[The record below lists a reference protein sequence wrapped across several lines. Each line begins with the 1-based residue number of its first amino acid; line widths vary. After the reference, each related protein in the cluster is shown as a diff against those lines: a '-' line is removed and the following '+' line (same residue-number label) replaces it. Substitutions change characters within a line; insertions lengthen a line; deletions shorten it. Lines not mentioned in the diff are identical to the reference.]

1 MAQNTQNTQ
10 TMIVRQ
16 SQIKIALEI
25 FQMRGITPSVLELL
39 AVTDHLV
46 QYVENG
52 LEKDIIEK
60 SKKVDT
66 FIESK
71 KNSK

>member
-1 MAQNTQNTQ
+1 MAQNTQ

-16 SQIKIALEI
+16 SQIKLALEV
-25 FQMRGITPSVLELL
+25 FQMKGITPTILELL

-46 QYVENG
+46 DYVENG
-52 LEKDIIEK
+52 LSPEMITKT
-60 SKKVDT
+60 KKVDN

>member
-1 MAQNTQNTQ
+1 MAQNTQ

-16 SQIKIALEI
+16 SQIKLALEV
-25 FQMRGITPSVLELL
+25 FQMKGITPTILELL

-46 QYVENG
+46 DYVENG
-52 LEKDIIEK
+52 LSPEIITK

-66 FIESK
+66 FIEAK

>member
-1 MAQNTQNTQ
+1 MAQNTQ

-16 SQIKIALEI
+16 SQIKVALEV
-25 FQMRGITPSVLELL
+25 FQMKGITPTILELL

-46 QYVENG
+46 DYVENG
-52 LEKDIIEK
+52 LSPEIITK

-66 FIESK
+66 FIEAK

>member
-1 MAQNTQNTQ
+1 MAQNTQ

-16 SQIKIALEI
+16 SQIKLALEV
-25 FQMRGITPSVLELL
+25 FQMKGITPTILELL

-46 QYVENG
+46 DYVENG
-52 LEKDIIEK
+52 LSPEIITK
-60 SKKVDT
+60 TKKVDT
-66 FIESK
+66 FIEAK

>member
-1 MAQNTQNTQ
+1 MAQNRE

-16 SQIKIALEI
+16 SQIKVALEV
-25 FQMRGITPSVLELL
+25 FQMRGITPTVLELL
-39 AVTDHLV
+39 ALTDHLS

-52 LEKDIIEK
+52 LSPEMITKT
-60 SKKVDT
+60 KKVDT
-66 FIESK
+66 FIEAK

>member
-1 MAQNTQNTQ
+1 MAQNTQ

-16 SQIKIALEI
+16 SQIKVALEV
-25 FQMRGITPSVLELL
+25 FQMRGITPTVLELL

-46 QYVENG
+46 DYVENG
-52 LEKDIIEK
+52 LSPEIITK
-60 SKKVDT
+60 TKKVDT